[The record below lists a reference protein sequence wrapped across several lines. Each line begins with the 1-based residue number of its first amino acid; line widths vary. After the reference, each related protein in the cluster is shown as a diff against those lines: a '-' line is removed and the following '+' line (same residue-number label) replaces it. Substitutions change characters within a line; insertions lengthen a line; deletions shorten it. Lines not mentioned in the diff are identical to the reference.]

1 MLFGSDRNALRRTF
15 TEAWRRRVLGL
26 VLEPLQARI
35 AQVVEAHPEYHAAVQ
50 DPESLDRDYVPENGQ
65 TNPFLHMA
73 MHLAL
78 VEQRATDRP
87 SGIARALELV
97 DLKLRDPHAAEHAA
111 MECLGRVMWEAQRV
125 GTAPD
130 ERIYLECVR
139 QLGRR
144 RRWDGA

>member
-1 MLFGSDRNALRRTF
+1 MLFGTDRNTLRRTF
-15 TEAWRRRVLGL
+15 AEAWRRRVMGL

-35 AQVVEAHPEYHAAVQ
+35 AQVVEAHPEYHAVVQ
-50 DPESLDRDYVPENGQ
+50 DTDSLDRDYTPENGQ

-78 VEQRATDRP
+78 LEQRATDRP

-97 DLKLRDPHAAEHAA
+97 DLKLGDPHAAEHEA
-111 MECLGRVMWEAQRV
+111 MECLGRVMWEAQRA

-130 ERIYLECVR
+130 EHDYLECVR
-139 QLGRR
+139 RLGRR
-144 RRWDGA
+144 RR